1 MGKDIRAFIEYRLAS
16 DDIWRSQS
24 EVFLEREYRL
34 FAAITGVHYTE
45 DTTTLFEPRG
55 FPADASAFA
64 QRAYYAHIVPDQEF
78 VHNGLTR
85 FVRASDV
92 AGIINSGGHYR
103 HQSKDIISHP
113 DALYPSWLSIS
124 EIQNAL
130 QAIGIRNETL
140 GIAWQLA
147 LRTMQAIE
155 AEFHAE
161 VRLAFWFE
169 I

>member
-1 MGKDIRAFIEYRLAS
+1 VGTDIHAFIEYHSAS
-16 DDIWRSQS
+16 DGIWRAHS

-34 FAAITGVHYTE
+34 FAAIAGVRDTE
-45 DTTTLFEPRG
+45 DTTPLFEPRG

-64 QRAYYAHIVPDQEF
+64 QRAYYVHIEPDQEF
-78 VHNGLTR
+78 VHSGLYR

-113 DALYPSWLSIS
+113 DALYPSWLSLS

-130 QAIGIRNETL
+130 RAIGVGNETL
-140 GIAWQLA
+140 GMAWQLA

-155 AEFHAE
+155 AEFHAKA
-161 VRLAFWFE
+161 RLAFWFE

>member
-1 MGKDIRAFIEYRLAS
+1 MGTDIRTFIEYRSSS
-16 DDIWRSQS
+16 DEIWRTHS
-24 EVFLEREYRL
+24 EVFPERDYRL
-34 FAAITGVHYTE
+34 FAAIAGVRRDE
-45 DTTTLFEPRG
+45 DSPVLFEPRG

-78 VHNGLTR
+78 VHDGLSR

-92 AGIINSGGHYR
+92 AGIIAGGGHYR
-103 HQSKDIISHP
+103 HRSKDIISSP
-113 DALYPSWLSIS
+113 DARRPSWLSIS

-130 QAIGIRNETL
+130 RAIGTGNETL

-147 LRTMQAIE
+147 LRTMQALE

-161 VRLAFWFE
+161 VRLIFWFE
-169 I
+169 N

>member
-1 MGKDIRAFIEYRLAS
+1 MGTDIHAFIEYRLAS
-16 DDIWRSQS
+16 DDIWRTYG
-24 EVFLEREYRL
+24 EVFLEREYGL
-34 FAAITGVHYTE
+34 FAAIAGVCATE

-64 QRAYYAHIVPDQEF
+64 QRAYYAHIVPDKEF
-78 VHNGLTR
+78 VHDGSSR

-103 HQSKDIISHP
+103 HQSKDMISHP

-124 EIQNAL
+124 EIQCAL
-130 QAIGIRNETL
+130 RAIGIGNETL
-140 GIAWQLA
+140 GIGWQLA
-147 LRTMQAIE
+147 LRTMQVIE
-155 AEFHAE
+155 AEFRAE